1 MLKRCAFVLLIACGG
16 GSQKPTPV
24 KPTGMG
30 PGDAAPTGLSECA
43 VLAGHAAEVVYT
55 FKDPPPVSKDVMAHV
70 VQSHC
75 ETDGWSADAKKCF
88 SSFTDEDSA
97 KTCAK
102 MLTADQHD
110 KVMKDVHSKAPK
122 AQRPDAAPTRNDDE
136 ADDAGGRG
144 KSAKPP
150 PPPSA
155 PARARAPASPT
166 APKSAP
172 PSKGP
177 VKGDPCDGGE

>member
-1 MLKRCAFVLLIACGG
+1 MLKRCAFVLLIAACGG
-16 GSQKPTPV
+16 GSQKPAPL
-24 KPTGMG
+24 KATGMG
-30 PGDAAPTGLSECA
+30 PGDAATTGLSECA
-43 VLAGHAAEVVYT
+43 VLAGHTAEVVST
-55 FKDPPPVSKDVMAHV
+55 FKDPPPVSKDVMAQV

-75 ETDGWSADAKKCF
+75 ETDGWSTDAKKCF
-88 SSFTDEDSA
+88 NSFKDEDSA

-102 MLTADQHD
+102 MLTEDQHD

-122 AQRPDAAPTRNDDE
+122 VQRPDAASTRNDDNE
-136 ADDAGGRG
+136 TDDAAGGRG
-144 KSAKPP
+144 KAAKPP

-166 APKSAP
+166 APSK
-172 PSKGP
+172 SKGP

>member
-1 MLKRCAFVLLIACGG
+1 MLKRCAFVLLIAACGG
-16 GSQKPTPV
+16 GSQKPAPA

-30 PGDAAPTGLSECA
+30 PGDAATTGLSECA

-70 VQSHC
+70 VQTHC

-102 MLTADQHD
+102 MLTEDQHD
-110 KVMKDVHSKAPK
+110 KVMKDVHSKAP
-122 AQRPDAAPTRNDDE
+122 NDDE

-144 KSAKPP
+144 KSARPP

-155 PARARAPASPT
+155 PARARAPASPA
-166 APKSAP
+166 APSK
-172 PSKGP
+172 SKGP